1 MRKLS
6 VTLPIFLSKPYL
18 DEEDISAVVEVL
30 KSGNLVQGRK
40 VLELESQIKD
50 RFGVSQCSAVSNGTA
65 SLQLALLALGVGKGD
80 EVIVPAFSYI
90 ATANVVELVGAI
102 PIFVDIDLATF
113 NIDVAKIEKKIT
125 KKTKCIM
132 PVHEFGLCA
141 DMDPILG
148 LAKKYN
154 ISVIEDAACA
164 VGAKYKGNYAGT
176 FGEFASFSLHP
187 RKSITCGEGGLLV
200 SNSSELDRKIKTL
213 RNHGIEPNSIPMK
226 FVEAGFNYRLTD
238 FQAAMVSSQMRRLE
252 TILLKKAELVNIYYN
267 LLRNDIITLPFVPGG
282 SEHSWQ
288 TFHVILDNHANR
300 NALQE
305 YLKNNQVFVN
315 YGAQCIPEMDFYKN
329 KYQFDS
335 QKDFSNAYK
344 AYSCG
349 LALPL
354 CETTTE
360 EEIIFVCELINK
372 FKYVE

>member
-1 MRKLS
+1 MRPPS

-102 PIFVDIDLATF
+102 PVFVDIDLSTF
-113 NIDVAKIEKKIT
+113 NIDVAEIEKKIT

-164 VGAKYKGNYAGT
+164 VGAKYKGSYAGT

-238 FQAAMVSSQMRRLE
+238 FQAAMVSSQIRRLE
-252 TILLKKAELVNIYYN
+252 KILLRKAELVKIYYD
-267 LLRNDIITLPFVPGG
+267 LLSNDFITLPFVPGG

-354 CETTTE
+354 CEITTD

-372 FKYVE
+372 FKLC

>member
-1 MRKLS
+1 MNHQS
-6 VTLPIFLSKPYL
+6 ITLPIYLSRPYL

-30 KSGNLVQGRK
+30 KSGNLVQGSK
-40 VLELESQIKD
+40 VLELETQIKD
-50 RFGVSQCSAVSNGTA
+50 LFGVSQCSAVSNGTA
-65 SLQLALLALGVGKGD
+65 SLHLALLALGVGKDD

-102 PIFVDIDLATF
+102 PVFVDIDLATF
-113 NIDVAKIEKKIT
+113 NLDVSKVEEKIT
-125 KKTKCIM
+125 PKTKCIM

-141 DMDPILG
+141 DMNPILE
-148 LAKKYN
+148 LSKKYK
-154 ISVIEDAACA
+154 IPIIEDAACA

-187 RKSITCGEGGLLV
+187 RKSITSGEGGILV
-200 SNSSELDRKIKTL
+200 SNSIELDIKIKTL
-213 RNHGIEPNSIPMK
+213 RNHGIEPNSFPMK

-252 TILLKKAELVNIYYN
+252 TILTTKAKLVKIYYN
-267 LLRNDIITLPFVPGG
+267 LLRRDIISLPFVPSG

-288 TFHVILDNHANR
+288 TFHVVLNNQTTRDK
-300 NALQE
+300 LQE
-305 YLKNNQVFVN
+305 YLKKNQVFVN
-315 YGAQCIPEMDFYKN
+315 YGAQCMPEMDFYKN
-329 KYQFDS
+329 KYHFDS
-335 QKDFSNAYK
+335 QQDFPNAYK

-360 EEIIFVCELINK
+360 GEINFVCELINK
-372 FKYVE
+372 FQYAE

>member
-1 MRKLS
+1 MRKLNVS
-6 VTLPIFLSKPYL
+6 LPIFLSKPYL

-50 RFGVSQCSAVSNGTA
+50 LFGVSQCSAVSNGTA

-80 EVIVPAFSYI
+80 EVIIPAFSYI
-90 ATANVVELVGAI
+90 ATANVVELVGAT

-113 NIDVAKIEKKIT
+113 NIDVAKSEKKIT
-125 KKTKCIM
+125 KKTKCLM

-164 VGAKYKGNYAGT
+164 VGAKYKGSYAGT

-187 RKSITCGEGGLLV
+187 RKSITCGEGGLLA

-252 TILLKKAELVNIYYN
+252 TILLRKAELVKIYYF
-267 LLRNDIITLPFVPGG
+267 LLRKDIITLPVVPSG

-288 TFHVILDNHANR
+288 TFHVIIDNHAIR
-300 NALQE
+300 NDLQD

-329 KYQFDS
+329 KYHFDS
-335 QKDFSNAYK
+335 QKDYPSAYK

-372 FKYVE
+372 YKYAE